1 MVKEAEV
8 QSSNYMK
15 KAIIDNKDVITL
27 NSAGLSSTKI
37 AITLNTSIHNIRGI
51 LNDNK
56 LNDNIYIKKFKSNE
70 HLIDPIKE
78 LYQQGV
84 SKKKIARDLN
94 TYFKVVNDIIKNNNI
109 SNGVNEGSK
118 RCCKCKK
125 CLSLND
131 FGLDVNSK
139 LNRRSI
145 CKLCRK
151 NEPSR
156 KEYCKKWASEN
167 KELKA
172 KIDKEYGIKNKDK
185 IKEYKKTEKYKLI
198 KAKSYKKYYQ
208 KVMKIPEI
216 KIAMRMRSMMSSYAK
231 YKKIKTFDIL
241 GYSNIELVNHL
252 ESKFTKGMSWSNYG
266 RGGWHIDHIRPLA
279 SFDKNDPNWIT
290 IAFSLDN
297 LQPLYESENCSKG
310 SLYNGIRY
318 SINKKSSK
326 K

>member
-1 MVKEAEV
+1 MR
-8 QSSNYMK
+8 
-15 KAIIDNKDVITL
+15 KAIINNKDVITL
-27 NSAGLSSTKI
+27 HSTGLSSTKI
-37 AITLNTSIHNIRGI
+37 AITLNTSIGNIRSI

-70 HLIDPIKE
+70 HLINPIKE
-78 LYQQGV
+78 LYQQGI

-109 SNGVNEGSK
+109 SNGINEGNK
-118 RCCKCKK
+118 ICCKCKK
-125 CLSLND
+125 CLSLNY
-131 FGLDVNSK
+131 FGLDINSK
-139 LNRRSI
+139 FGRRST

-156 KEYCKKWASEN
+156 KQYCRIWASEN
-167 KELKA
+167 KELKS
-172 KIDKEYGIKNKDK
+172 KIDREYRIKNKDK

-198 KAKSYKKYYQ
+198 KSKSDKKYYQ
-208 KVMKIPEI
+208 KVIKVPEI
-216 KIAMRMRSMMSSYAK
+216 KMAMRMRSMMSSYAK

-252 ESKFTKGMSWSNYG
+252 EKKFTEGMSWDNYG

-279 SFDKNDPNWIT
+279 SFDKEDSNWLS

-297 LQPLYESENCSKG
+297 LQPLSESENCSKG

-318 SINKKSSK
+318 NNNNKSTK